1 MPQTPFISRIRQS
14 NSGDGQ
20 RVMEIWRDA
29 VQETHLFLKA
39 KDRFE
44 IEKSLS
50 DFLPMV
56 SLWLAVDDS
65 DNAIGFMLCSH
76 NHLEA
81 LFIDP
86 HFMGQGIGRRLVQ
99 QAISFCNDIL
109 SVDVNEENSQALGFY
124 RHLGFIET
132 GRSKTDRQ
140 GYPYPLIFMHL
151 PRNILK

>member
-1 MPQTPFISRIRQS
+1 
-14 NSGDGQ
+14 
-20 RVMEIWRDA
+20 MEIWRDA

-56 SLWLAVDDS
+56 SLWLAVDDR

-109 SVDVNEENSQALGFY
+109 L
-124 RHLGFIET
+124 
-132 GRSKTDRQ
+132 
-140 GYPYPLIFMHL
+140 
-151 PRNILK
+151 